1 MKIICI
7 GRNYAD
13 HAKELGNNLPT
24 EPLFFCKP
32 DSAILPKGNPFFIP
46 DWTQEIHYEI
56 EVVFKVN
63 KLGKFIQPNN
73 ALRYISEVSIG
84 IDFTARDVQDE
95 LKKNGHPWEKA
106 KGFDGSAVVPEKWI
120 PLSEVDIH
128 NLSFGLKKNGTWV
141 QQGNTKNMIFKMD
154 TIIAHVSQYMT
165 LKIGDLIFSG
175 TPEGVGKIATGD
187 VLEGFIQDERIFE
200 LKIK

>member
-46 DWTQEIHYEI
+46 EWTQEIHYEI

-63 KLGKFIQPNN
+63 KLGKYIQPIN
-73 ALRYISEVSIG
+73 ALKYISEVSIG

-106 KGFDGSAVVPEKWI
+106 KGFDGSAVIAEKWFA
-120 PLSEVDIH
+120 LQDI
-128 NLSFGLKKNGTWV
+128 NLQDLSFGLKKNGIWV
-141 QQGNTKNMIFKMD
+141 QKGSTKDMIFNIE

-175 TPEGVGKIATGD
+175 TPQGVGKIESGD
-187 VLEGFIQDERIFE
+187 LLEGFIEEERIFE